1 MKIKP
6 LPNKKQMEKGVN
18 ITIINNQGKILIL
31 KRSFSEHSF
40 PGLWDL
46 PGGKVKNAET
56 LQRAA
61 KREAK
66 EESGLSVKIE
76 QNYFYIY
83 HCKDR
88 KLNIHGF
95 KAKLINGDITLSEE
109 HTELRWVSRDEWRGL
124 KYTPSVRA
132 TIREFFK
139 IKKAVDVVIL
149 NSKNQILILK
159 RSPVESRYPSLWD
172 FPGGGVREGEDLKE
186 AAEREIKE
194 EAGIKVKI
202 NDKYFYIFSCKSD
215 PKIEI
220 FAFKGYLVGGEI
232 VLSQEHTEFKW
243 ISKAE
248 YKNFE
253 YTPGVASII
262 NEFFKNKN

>member
-18 ITIINNQGKILIL
+18 ITIINNQGKIFIL

-95 KAKLINGDITLSEE
+95 KAKLINGDITLS
-109 HTELRWVSRDEWRGL
+109 
-124 KYTPSVRA
+124 
-132 TIREFFK
+132 
-139 IKKAVDVVIL
+139 
-149 NSKNQILILK
+149 
-159 RSPVESRYPSLWD
+159 
-172 FPGGGVREGEDLKE
+172 
-186 AAEREIKE
+186 
-194 EAGIKVKI
+194 
-202 NDKYFYIFSCKSD
+202 
-215 PKIEI
+215 
-220 FAFKGYLVGGEI
+220 
-232 VLSQEHTEFKW
+232 QEHTEFKW